1 MNIPVNQKIIA
12 INEKAPYDNRWF
24 NQANPQVTNIA
35 NDPLPY
41 SLKPS
46 FIEKLINN
54 QLLRDP
60 FENKK

>member
-24 NQANPQVTNIA
+24 NQANPQVTNIG
-35 NDPLPY
+35 NQPLPNAG
-41 SLKPS
+41 PS
-46 FIEKLINN
+46 FIEKLIDNK
-54 QLLRDP
+54 LIRDP